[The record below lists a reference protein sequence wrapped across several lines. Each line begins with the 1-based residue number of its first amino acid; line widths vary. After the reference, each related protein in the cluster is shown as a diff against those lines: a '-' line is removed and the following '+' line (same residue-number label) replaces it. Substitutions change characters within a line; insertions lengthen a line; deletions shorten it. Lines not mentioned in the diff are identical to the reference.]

1 VESRQSLKLTSG
13 VRFAPSQPQP
23 GRGVPSGP
31 GRTLLSDSRCRWFES
46 IPGCHFSQCFK
57 RVSFK
62 GQDRTLR
69 TFRLPFKSAYP
80 YQSGLRPIGRGRS
93 APNAEIPVR
102 IRGAGPSFVG
112 HRRKPPWRAGNP
124 ARSRLSAGS
133 GRLKRRQRPR
143 LAALQ
148 AFSLSLVARRAMR
161 TGWYPARRLPIGAKR
176 WWPIGKAPDC
186 LSGPEGFDSLPSRQ
200 FFHGVEHDRTSALT
214 FNQAIVGPAYPTG
227 CEAHQDEQAALNRQ
241 AERSIRSAPTRFV
254 LG

>member
-1 VESRQSLKLTSG
+1 MLLGGRLVESRQSLKLTSG

-102 IRGAGPSFVG
+102 IRRAGPVLRG
-112 HRRKPPWRAGNP
+112 GGRA
-124 ARSRLSAGS
+124 A
-133 GRLKRRQRPR
+133 
-143 LAALQ
+143 
-148 AFSLSLVARRAMR
+148 
-161 TGWYPARRLPIGAKR
+161 
-176 WWPIGKAPDC
+176 KAPDC
-186 LSGPEGFDSLPSRQ
+186 LSGSEGFDSLPSR
-200 FFHGVEHDRTSALT
+200 HEWGR
-214 FNQAIVGPAYPTG
+214 
-227 CEAHQDEQAALNRQ
+227 
-241 AERSIRSAPTRFV
+241 RSFLSSV
-254 LG
+254 